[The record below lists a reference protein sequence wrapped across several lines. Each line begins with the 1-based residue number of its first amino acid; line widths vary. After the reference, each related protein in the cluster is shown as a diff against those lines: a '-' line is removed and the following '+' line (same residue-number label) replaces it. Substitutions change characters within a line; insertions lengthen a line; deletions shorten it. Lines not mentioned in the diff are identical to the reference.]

1 MYAEGTVKE
10 LKPASLDSMSSAGT
24 ALGGSSTGV
33 DPRAARLAKLGG
45 AVAGP
50 TDGESKKVYIYF
62 I

>member
-1 MYAEGTVKE
+1 MKE